1 MYVPGKGVNV
11 LKNGKYQDTIGDLV
25 FKQALFGIWL
35 ADTPVDDDLKAEL
48 LGQR

>member
-1 MYVPGKGVNV
+1 VYVPGKGVNV
-11 LKNGKYQDTIGDLV
+11 LKNGKYQDTIGDLA

-35 ADTPVDDDLKAEL
+35 AETPVDDDLKSEL